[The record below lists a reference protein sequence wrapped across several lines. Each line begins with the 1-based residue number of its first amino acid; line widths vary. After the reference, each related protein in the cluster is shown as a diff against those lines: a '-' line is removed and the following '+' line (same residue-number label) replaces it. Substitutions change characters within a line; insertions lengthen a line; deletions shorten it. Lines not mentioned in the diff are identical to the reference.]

1 MVSKKQILK
10 NKKNILIKVDNNIN
24 LKALSLQE
32 IGQNYLNWINDYEVT
47 RYTEL
52 RFKKSKKSDIKK
64 FVMENWTSDNN
75 ILFGIFF
82 KNYHLGN
89 IKLGPINWEQ
99 LRSELSYIIGEIFF
113 WGKGVGTKYVNS
125 VVEFAFSVI
134 GLQKIN
140 AGYYEINI
148 ASQKVLER
156 TGFQKEGVRLSNVIV
171 DGKRINSVEVGR
183 LNEWF
188 LHK

>member
-10 NKKNILIKVDNNIN
+10 NKKNILIKVDNDIN

-52 RFKKSKKSDIKK
+52 RFKKSKQSDIKK
-64 FVMENWTSDNN
+64 FVLENWTSDKN

-82 KNYHLGN
+82 KNYHVGN
-89 IKLGPINWEQ
+89 IKLGPINWEH
-99 LRSELSYIIGEIFF
+99 LRSELSYIIGEKKI
-113 WGKGVGTKYVNS
+113 WGKGIGTKCINS

-134 GLQKIN
+134 GLQKVN

-156 TGFQKEGVRLSNVIV
+156 TGFRKEGVRLSNVIV
-171 DGKRINSVEVGR
+171 NGKRINSVEVGR
-183 LNEWF
+183 LNE
-188 LHK
+188 